1 MNENKIAIF
10 VHIPKTAG
18 STLRSILKK
27 QYDSPEICFGNKEE
41 MISKLNNFSEEKWEQ
56 IKCINGH
63 ILFGIHQYLSNR
75 PYVYYTMLRDP
86 VEHVISEYYYIL
98 REPHNMAHDKVKN
111 MSFEEFITS
120 DEFKGRTSNRQTCF
134 ISGERKNDLSHAK
147 ENLSQYFSVVGIT
160 EMFDESVFLMGK
172 ELGWKGVSYKKKKN
186 VTQNRPKSDEFPK
199 HVIEIIK
206 ENNELDIELYN
217 FGKQLLEKKIQSLR
231 PKSRRELDHII
242 ESQRKRNREFSD

>member
-1 MNENKIAIF
+1 MNKKKIAIF

-27 QYDSPEICFGNKEE
+27 QYDSNEICFGNKEE
-41 MISKLNNFSEEKWEQ
+41 MILKLNDLSEEELEQ

-63 ILFGIHQYLSNR
+63 ILFGIHEHLSNR

-111 MSFEEFITS
+111 MSFEEFITA

-134 ISGERKNDLSHAK
+134 ISGGRKKDLSIAK
-147 ENLSQYFSVVGIT
+147 ENLSNYFSVVGIT
-160 EMFDESVFLMGK
+160 EMFDESVFLIGQ
-172 ELGWKGVSYKKKKN
+172 ELGWKDISYKKRKN
-186 VTQNRPKSDEFPK
+186 VTKNRPMRDEFPK
-199 HVIEIIK
+199 HVIETIK
-206 ENNELDIELYN
+206 KNNELDIELYN
-217 FGKQLLEKKIQSLR
+217 FGKHLLEKKIQNLSS
-231 PKSRRELDHII
+231 K
-242 ESQRKRNREFSD
+242 